1 MAGTTMKNLNGNI
14 MVGQTFLSDR
24 RKTFLSDRRKTFLS
38 DRRKT
43 FLSDRRKTFLSD
55 NNNMTVLVFDRQKCL
70 SHQLKADSFA
80 AIVKAGVECFKQ

>member
-14 MVGQTFLSDR
+14 MVGQ
-24 RKTFLSDRRKTFLS
+24 
-38 DRRKT
+38 T